1 MKIQRA
7 AEKSDG
13 FELNMTQ
20 TEIIVLI
27 VPCVF
32 RKMKKKALF
41 TRSILFEKYITEMT
55 CIHLNTLLYSGM
67 RIPHYLMHH
76 LC

>member
-13 FELNMTQ
+13 FELNITQ

-32 RKMKKKALF
+32 RKMKKKHSLNAVH
-41 TRSILFEKYITEMT
+41 SISL
-55 CIHLNTLLYSGM
+55 
-67 RIPHYLMHH
+67 R
-76 LC
+76 